1 MSAAQANKPSVCDT
15 FTACVLGLLTSERN
29 PPTTA
34 CMLFVLPVC
43 IIHGEP
49 LGDHGG
55 RHYSLGRS
63 LVRRRS
69 PFSARS
75 TRLSACGRGR
85 PCEDVRRGHSIPPRT
100 LRAKNMYRPCR
111 WGAPRLLAAALSS
124 LPACVP
130 GSPAVPAIS
139 CAFPALP
146 PPALGRVR

>member
-1 MSAAQANKPSVCDT
+1 MSAAKANKPSVCDT
-15 FTACVLGLLTSERN
+15 FAACVLLQLTYERN

-34 CMLFVLPVC
+34 CRLFVLPEC
-43 IIHGEP
+43 IIYGEP

-55 RHYSLGRS
+55 RYYSLSRS

-85 PCEDVRRGHSIPPRT
+85 PCEDVRRGHSIPPRP
-100 LRAKNMYRPCR
+100 LRAKNMYRPGR

-130 GSPAVPAIS
+130 GSPAVPAIYR
-139 CAFPALP
+139 ALSTHP